1 MDSVA
6 LKREAISAVLFLDDY
21 GPTTSVFINANRCN
35 HSIGLNT
42 LQNLTLRLKIERT
55 DFFFGQSSFIAKGVC
70 QLFFN
75 NRKSTQR
82 SVKQVSSN
90 HNCKCA
96 KKVLIFVFIRKS
108 SVTME
113 DSNLFPNIF
122 LNLEI

>member
-55 DFFFGQSSFIAKGVC
+55 DFFLVNQVLSPKGFVN
-70 QLFFN
+70 FFLIIEN
-75 NRKSTQR
+75 LHKEVLNKSHQIITASVQKR
-82 SVKQVSSN
+82 S
-90 HNCKCA
+90 
-96 KKVLIFVFIRKS
+96 
-108 SVTME
+108 
-113 DSNLFPNIF
+113 
-122 LNLEI
+122 